1 MKLSGLLLGAL
12 SIVIVVLVDNS
23 MCNNSYDKLCYIR
36 YLVKN
41 NLLEGNFRV
50 FNMNDQLE
58 AHCESAV
65 NLTLEA
71 IRTSSKEPCVAEFLN
86 RKDVRDVLLKK
97 YVMPQLVNGENKI
110 SFDSRFTDFRKRA
123 VNISVI
129 ACNNK
134 DTFKPDIVAWMKYAR
149 NNKES
154 KQKELKCL
162 ESYIKKSSD
171 FPHSE
176 ECVEIVKTM
185 KNDFNQKIDG
195 DVKKAFAPPHDQ
207 LIDYECG
214 MKKVEKEKMFEKF
227 GFFVVLATTR
237 DLNDRQI
244 QNVAKSSLGSVNNA
258 QKTMF
263 ECMNV

>member
-1 MKLSGLLLGAL
+1 MKSLSLLVSAL
-12 SIVIVVLVDNS
+12 SIVIVVFVDNS
-23 MCNNSYDKLCYIR
+23 TCNNSYDKLCYIR

-41 NLLEGNFRV
+41 NLLEGNFKV

-58 AHCESAV
+58 AQCESAV

-97 YVMPQLVNGENKI
+97 FLMPQLVNGQNKI
-110 SFDSRFTDFRKRA
+110 TFDSRFTEFRKKA
-123 VNISVI
+123 VNITVI
-129 ACNNK
+129 ACNNR
-134 DTFKPDIVAWMKYAR
+134 DTFQPDIVAWMKYAR

-154 KQKELKCL
+154 KQRELKCL
-162 ESYIKKSSD
+162 ESYIKKSPD

-176 ECVEIVKTM
+176 ECVEIVKAM
-185 KNDFNQKIDG
+185 KADFNQRIDN
-195 DVKKAFAPPHDQ
+195 DVKKAFAPPNDQ

-214 MKKVEKEKMFEKF
+214 MKKVENDRMFERF
-227 GFFVVLATTR
+227 AFFVVLATTR
-237 DLNDRQI
+237 DLNDKQI
-244 QNVAKSSLGSVNNA
+244 QNIAKSTLGSVNNA
-258 QKTMF
+258 QKTIF